1 MLDVVAGYTKY
12 IRMEP
17 LTISIYECCT
27 ASSMVCMK
35 LQSQH
40 KKPIDSFESAGSCVY
55 AFFISLK
62 ELGSEQVNEVY

>member
-17 LTISIYECCT
+17 LTISIYECI

-55 AFFISLK
+55 AFFHLL
-62 ELGSEQVNEVY
+62 ERARERTSE